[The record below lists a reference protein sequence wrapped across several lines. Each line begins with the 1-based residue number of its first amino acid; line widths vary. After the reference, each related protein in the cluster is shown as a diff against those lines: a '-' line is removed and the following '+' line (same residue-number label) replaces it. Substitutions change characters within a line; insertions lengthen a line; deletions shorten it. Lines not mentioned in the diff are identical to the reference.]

1 MTQLKRIFAY
11 LVDHILIFLFLVLA
25 LTSGFLIFGEEPF
38 WGVILFFLILGGWVI
53 LSVLR
58 DWIFSG
64 RSLGKRLFGLY
75 VYDKASGTPAS
86 PGQTVVRN
94 LLFFLYTVDGIVLL
108 ATKETLGDRM
118 ARAVVVNRAEAAV
131 LQARAEENP
140 LTPEETAT
148 ANAARKKNNR
158 RAVLIVTAVILA
170 FLLMVGAT
178 VGITFLMIKAQ
189 TGTEE
194 YRIAREYLVEDM
206 LGLSPEEAEEI
217 TLVGFNRYVSLG
229 ETTAAFTFTDGRHD
243 YEIVC
248 HKESGVW
255 VVCEECSDFD

>member
-11 LVDHILIFLFLVLA
+11 LVDHILIILL
-25 LTSGFLIFGEEPF
+25 
-38 WGVILFFLILGGWVI
+38 VILATACVFSIPDIAPALQVILELLTLLGWVV

-94 LLFFLYTVDGIVLL
+94 LLFFLYTIDGIVLL

-118 ARAVVVNRAEAAV
+118 ARAVVVNRAEAAA

-140 LTPEETAT
+140 LTPEEIAAAT
-148 ANAARKKNNR
+148 AARKKNNR

-206 LGLSPEEAEEI
+206 LGLSPEEAEDI

-248 HKESGVW
+248 HKENGVW